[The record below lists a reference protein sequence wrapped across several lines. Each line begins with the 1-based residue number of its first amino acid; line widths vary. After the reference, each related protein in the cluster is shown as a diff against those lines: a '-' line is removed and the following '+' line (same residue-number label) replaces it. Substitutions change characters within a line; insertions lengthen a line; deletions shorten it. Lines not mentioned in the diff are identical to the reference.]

1 MSSVESYRKP
11 ANIWDLKPRRKR
23 EDRADSSA
31 SDRTQ
36 SVEVDNTTSR
46 SDKLPRDSS
55 GSRLKDIAGTWLVEK
70 EEEEEEEEESLNNA
84 PESSRTAPTAQTSPR
99 RRSELPIS
107 PARKEPVTRAAKRKP
122 SSNLQTESPKRV
134 VTGMDSPGSV

>member
-31 SDRTQ
+31 S
-36 SVEVDNTTSR
+36 

-70 EEEEEEEEESLNNA
+70 EEEESLNNA

-107 PARKEPVTRAAKRKP
+107 PTRKEPVTRAAKRKP

>member
-1 MSSVESYRKP
+1 M
-11 ANIWDLKPRRKR
+11 KPRRKR

-70 EEEEEEEEESLNNA
+70 EEEESLNNA

-107 PARKEPVTRAAKRKP
+107 PTRKEPVTRAAKRKP